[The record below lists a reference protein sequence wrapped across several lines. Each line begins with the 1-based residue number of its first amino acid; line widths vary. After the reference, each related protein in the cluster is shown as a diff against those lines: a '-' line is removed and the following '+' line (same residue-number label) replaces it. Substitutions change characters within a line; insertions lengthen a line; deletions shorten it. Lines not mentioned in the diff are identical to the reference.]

1 MKGYYLM
8 PHPPIMIPEVGKGKE
23 EEIRKTIKSCEI
35 IGKEIKHNNIE
46 TIIVI
51 TPHGN
56 VFRDGVCIVDDYN
69 IEGDLS
75 RFGAS
80 DVYYD
85 LKIDR
90 DITKRILEY
99 CNEEEIPIIN
109 LNKDKANL
117 YNVKVELDHGA
128 LIPLYDILKNKEYK
142 IVHITYG
149 LLAPIELYKFGM
161 QIKKVVEEIGENVA
175 FIASGDLSHRLSE
188 ESPYN
193 YSPYGEKFDR
203 ELISI
208 LASGNIAGLFKI
220 DKKLI
225 LEAGECGLRSLYV
238 LAGALDGLKVK
249 GNLLSYEAP
258 FGVGYAVMNFE
269 VENGKSLYNDL
280 IFEKEERHRRRKI
293 EGNPYTKLARLNIEN
308 FFNTRSSIRYKD
320 IKDEE
325 LLKNRSGVFV
335 SLKINGELRGCIGTI
350 KSTTECIGNEIIK
363 NSLSAAF
370 NDPRFSEL
378 RKEELLECDISVDI
392 LHESEICKKEDLDP
406 KIYGVIVQNEEN
418 MGLLLPNLDGIE
430 DADTQVSIALQKGNI
445 SPSENYILKR
455 FKVDRFEEVD

>member
-128 LIPLYDILKNKEYK
+128 LIPLYNILKHKEYK

-149 LLAPIELYKFGM
+149 ILAPIELYKFGM

-249 GNLLSYEAP
+249 GDLLSYEAP

-418 MGLLLPNLDGIE
+418 MGLLLPNLDAIE

-445 SPSENYILKR
+445 SPFENYILKR

>member
-8 PHPPIMIPEVGKGKE
+8 PHPPIMIPEVGNGKE
-23 EEIRKTIKSCEI
+23 EEIRETIKSCEI
-35 IGKEIKHNNIE
+35 IRKEIKHNNIE
-46 TIIVI
+46 TIIII

-56 VFRDGVCIVDDYN
+56 VFRDGVCIIDDYN

-75 RFGAS
+75 RFGVS

-90 DITKRILEY
+90 DITKKILEY
-99 CNEEEIPIIN
+99 CMEEEIPVVN
-109 LNKDKANL
+109 LNKDKAKL
-117 YNVKVELDHGA
+117 YNVRVELDHGA
-128 LIPLYDILKNKEYK
+128 LVPLYNILRNKQYK

-149 LLAPIELYKFGM
+149 LLSPIELYKFGM
-161 QIKKVVEEIGENVA
+161 QIKKAAEEMGDKTA
-175 FIASGDLSHRLSE
+175 FISSGDLSHRLSE
-188 ESPYN
+188 DGPYD
-193 YSPYGEKFDR
+193 YSPYGKKFDR
-203 ELISI
+203 ELIGI
-208 LASGNIAGLFKI
+208 LERGNIEGLFKI
-220 DKKLI
+220 DEKLI

-238 LAGALDGLKVK
+238 LAGALDGVKVK

-258 FGVGYAVMNFE
+258 FGVGYAVMKFD
-269 VENGKSLYNDL
+269 VKNGKSLYNNL
-280 IFEKEERHRRRKI
+280 IFEKEERHRRRKR
-293 EGNPYTKLARLNIEN
+293 EGNPYTRLARLNIEN
-308 FFNTRSSIRYKD
+308 FFNTRASVRYKD

-325 LLKNRSGVFV
+325 LLGSRRGVFV
-335 SLKINGELRGCIGTI
+335 SLKIRGDLRGCVGTI
-350 KSTTECIGNEIIK
+350 KPTTECIGNEIIK

-378 RKEELLECDISVDI
+378 RKDELLECDISVDI
-392 LHESEICKKEDLDP
+392 LHESEICKNEDLDP

-445 SPSENYILKR
+445 SPYENYILKR